1 MNFTHYALG
10 QMESGSI
17 VEVTLLGSAAN
28 VRLMDSSNFENYGRG
43 RRYGSSPARHP
54 SARDS
59 AETAPGELSQRA
71 QNRTLRCSPLDAVTI
86 GSKPSAGARMGW
98 RSTAPCSEAARRER
112 PICQSDPLA
121 R

>member
-43 RRYGSSPARHP
+43 RRYRFVGGLA
-54 SARDS
+54 
-59 AETAPGELSQRA
+59 T
-71 QNRTLRCSPLDAVTI
+71 
-86 GSKPSAGARMGW
+86 
-98 RSTAPCSEAARRER
+98 RSTVSLKVPRTGQWHLCVDMLGLRGSVRSAIRTFPASA
-112 PICQSDPLA
+112 
-121 R
+121 